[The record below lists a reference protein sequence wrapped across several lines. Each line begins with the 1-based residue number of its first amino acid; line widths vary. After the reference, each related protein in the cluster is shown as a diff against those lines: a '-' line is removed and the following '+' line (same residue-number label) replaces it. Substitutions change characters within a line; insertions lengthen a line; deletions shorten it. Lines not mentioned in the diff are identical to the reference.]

1 MLIGIIFS
9 ITSIV
14 QFVTCPMVSLLSR
27 RFSRL
32 ATLQAG
38 LLVLALGA
46 LFFGLLDS
54 IPGFVF
60 GRLLQGIGNGFLEVS
75 GLSLLMRF
83 SVDLRRDIGLLEGA
97 SSVGCLLGPLIGCF
111 LSARMGFELLFV
123 LMALPVLLLLA
134 LLWAKPHYI
143 LPPAESSQGP
153 TWEGS
158 DEGEGDWEE
167 LGEGEAEAEEA
178 RAAAARAAAEAVVVV
193 AGVAISA
200 PSVTEDGT
208 PRRPRRQRTLRFP
221 PSPPAL
227 PPPPSPYQS
236 FASSTR
242 ELFRALAA
250 PPTLPLYI
258 SIVLVVA
265 GGLSFMDT
273 ALAEHLVRT
282 AGVSNYTAGLLFT
295 LQVRRRGGKAEEL
308 NDLYPSLPPSPPS
321 LGGRLL

>member
-14 QFVTCPMVSLLSR
+14 QFITCPMVSLLSR

-38 LLVLALGA
+38 LLMLALGA

-97 SSVGCLLGPLIGCF
+97 SSVGCLLGPLIGGF

-123 LMALPVLLLLA
+123 LMALPVVALVV
-134 LLWAKPHYI
+134 LLWAQPHLI
-143 LPPAESSQGP
+143 LPPEESSSGP

-158 DEGEGDWEE
+158 DEGEGEWEE
-167 LGEGEAEAEEA
+167 LGKEEEAAEKA
-178 RAAAARAAAEAVVVV
+178 RAAAAKTASEAEAVVFV

-200 PSVTEDGT
+200 PSVAEDGT
-208 PRRPRRQRTLRFP
+208 LRRPRRQQTLRLP
-221 PSPPAL
+221 PSPRAL

-250 PPTLPLYI
+250 SPTLPLYI
-258 SIVLVVA
+258 AIVLVVA

-295 LQVRRRGGKAEEL
+295 LQVREEGRGRDG
-308 NDLYPSLPPSPPS
+308 
-321 LGGRLL
+321 

>member
-123 LMALPVLLLLA
+123 LMALPIFLTLA
-134 LLWAKPHYI
+134 LLWAKPHCI
-143 LPPAESSQGP
+143 LPSEESSQGP

-167 LGEGEAEAEEA
+167 LGEGEGEAEEA
-178 RAAAARAAAEAVVVV
+178 RAAAKAAAEAEAVVVVV

-200 PSVTEDGT
+200 PSITEDGT
-208 PRRPRRQRTLRFP
+208 PRRPRRQRTLRLP

-227 PPPPSPYQS
+227 PPPPSPYES

-242 ELFRALAA
+242 KLLRALAA
-250 PPTLPLYI
+250 SPTLPLYI

-295 LQVRRRGGKAEEL
+295 LQVRRRGGRVEGMNE
-308 NDLYPSLPPSPPS
+308 
-321 LGGRLL
+321 